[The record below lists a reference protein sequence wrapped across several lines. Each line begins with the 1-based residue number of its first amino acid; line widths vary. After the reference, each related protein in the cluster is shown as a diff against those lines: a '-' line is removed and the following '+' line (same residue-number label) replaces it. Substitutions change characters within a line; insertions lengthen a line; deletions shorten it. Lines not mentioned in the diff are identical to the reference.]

1 MKTKYLLLASLF
13 IALFFTSLDSFGQ
26 YSNYYSKVDA
36 NIKVKSNINI
46 NKNVNVTGTVSTI
59 DYGALASANAQ
70 REANRISSQQYANQ
84 RAKDEAI
91 AIANDPSKA
100 YDYGIDNAY
109 KVDRKSKKL
118 LGWDRKMKYMYHKI
132 PNSSLFVKAGGG
144 YTYENTSLDGVK
156 TEIIIYGVTTLK
168 KLRETQPNFNDNFE
182 EMFEYKDFK
191 VGEINDLGNGSKS
204 MLHKKDIKRANIGG
218 NSGFRGALIWEDK
231 YEKCITDNY
240 GSFEL
245 KNKETYIYSAKVRY
259 KGDVDEVSFEQ
270 LEGRRYY
277 FKALIDKMLSTIK
290 VY

>member
-1 MKTKYLLLASLF
+1 MKKIIY
-13 IALFFTSLDSFGQ
+13 LFFCFPIIASAQ
-26 YSNYYSKVDA
+26 YSNYYEISSKSKINA
-36 NIKVKSNINI
+36 NVTVNANI

-59 DYGALASANAQ
+59 DYGALAIANAK
-70 REANRISSQQYANQ
+70 REANRILSQQYANQ

-100 YDYGIDNAY
+100 YDYGIDNAH
-109 KVDRKSKKL
+109 KFDRKSKKL

-156 TEIIIYGVTTLK
+156 TEIIIYGVITLK
-168 KLRETQPNFNDNFE
+168 KWRETQPNFNGNFE
-182 EMFEYKDFK
+182 EIYEYKDFK

-245 KNKETYIYSAKVRY
+245 KNKETYIYGAKVRY

>member
-1 MKTKYLLLASLF
+1 MKKIIY
-13 IALFFTSLDSFGQ
+13 LFFCFPIIASAQ
-26 YSNYYSKVDA
+26 YSNYYKISSKSKINA
-36 NIKVKSNINI
+36 NVTVNANI

-109 KVDRKSKKL
+109 KADRKSKKL

-156 TEIIIYGVTTLK
+156 TEIIIYGVRTLK
-168 KLRETQPNFNDNFE
+168 KIRETQPNFNDNFE

-191 VGEINDLGNGSKS
+191 VGEINAFGNGSKR

-245 KNKETYIYSAKVRY
+245 RNKETYIYNAKVRY

>member
-1 MKTKYLLLASLF
+1 MKKIIY
-13 IALFFTSLDSFGQ
+13 LFFCFPIIASAQ
-26 YSNYYSKVDA
+26 YSNYYKISSKSKINA
-36 NIKVKSNINI
+36 NVTVNANI

-109 KVDRKSKKL
+109 KADRKSKKL

-156 TEIIIYGVTTLK
+156 TEIIIYGVRTLK
-168 KLRETQPNFNDNFE
+168 KIRETHPNFNDNFE

-245 KNKETYIYSAKVRY
+245 RNKETYIYNAKVRY

>member
-1 MKTKYLLLASLF
+1 MKKIIY
-13 IALFFTSLDSFGQ
+13 LFFCFPIIASAQ
-26 YSNYYSKVDA
+26 YSNYYKISSKSKINA
-36 NIKVKSNINI
+36 NVTVNANI

-156 TEIIIYGVTTLK
+156 TEIIIYGVRTLK
-168 KLRETQPNFNDNFE
+168 KIRETQPNFNDNFE